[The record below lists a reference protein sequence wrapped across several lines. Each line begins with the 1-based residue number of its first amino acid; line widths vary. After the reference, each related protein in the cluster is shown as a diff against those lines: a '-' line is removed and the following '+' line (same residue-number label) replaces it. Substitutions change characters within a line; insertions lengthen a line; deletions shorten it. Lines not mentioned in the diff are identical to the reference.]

1 MKNLG
6 RSSQHE
12 TMPEVQNDTKSMA
25 SSPQQAHLERPWC
38 QLDTHPPSSCPQRVS
53 CCFPTSKYIG
63 RLTTH
68 KLLLSFK
75 TLLRL
80 LSDNKVAQSH
90 TICKPPMFKGK
101 EINGSDHHKS
111 HTTHLINKFSSS
123 VKPCRIHYNNVNFPW
138 SRAQG
143 FVIMLSVSK
152 W

>member
-12 TMPEVQNDTKSMA
+12 TMPEVQNDTKSTA
-25 SSPQQAHLERPWC
+25 SSPQQAHLERPC
-38 QLDTHPPSSCPQRVS
+38 HRLDMHPPSGCPQRGS
-53 CCFPTSKYIG
+53 CCFPLGKYIG

-90 TICKPPMFKGK
+90 TICKPQTFKGK
-101 EINGSDHHKS
+101 EINGSDHKS
-111 HTTHLINKFSSS
+111 HTAHLINK
-123 VKPCRIHYNNVNFPW
+123 
-138 SRAQG
+138 
-143 FVIMLSVSK
+143 
-152 W
+152 